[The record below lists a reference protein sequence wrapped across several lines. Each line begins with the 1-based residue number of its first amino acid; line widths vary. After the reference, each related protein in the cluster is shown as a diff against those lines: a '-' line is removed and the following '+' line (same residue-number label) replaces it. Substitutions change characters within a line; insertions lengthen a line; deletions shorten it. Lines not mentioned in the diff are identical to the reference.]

1 MAEDSPGGGIALEGV
16 GGEEGAGGLRAQSC
30 IQYEDGSPSK
40 PLKMW
45 CLPWSVRAPKM
56 PTKRLIPIP
65 ANGLSSE
72 LFQELAAPAAEKVPL
87 GGLRLM
93 TEGRL
98 LPESASI

>member
-1 MAEDSPGGGIALEGV
+1 
-16 GGEEGAGGLRAQSC
+16 
-30 IQYEDGSPSK
+30 
-40 PLKMW
+40 
-45 CLPWSVRAPKM
+45 M

>member
-1 MAEDSPGGGIALEGV
+1 
-16 GGEEGAGGLRAQSC
+16 
-30 IQYEDGSPSK
+30 
-40 PLKMW
+40 
-45 CLPWSVRAPKM
+45 M

-72 LFQELAAPAAEKVPL
+72 LFQELAASAAEKVPL

-98 LPESASI
+98 LSESASI